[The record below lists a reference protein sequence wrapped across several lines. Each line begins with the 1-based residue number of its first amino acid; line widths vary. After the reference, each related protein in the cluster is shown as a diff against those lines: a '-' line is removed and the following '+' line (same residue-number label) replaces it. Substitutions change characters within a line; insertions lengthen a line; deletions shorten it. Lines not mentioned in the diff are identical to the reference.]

1 MADIARIDPKEA
13 RQHMGAGA
21 LLVCAYDDSRKYSEN
36 HLEGAI
42 SLHDLDQRAATLPRD
57 RELIFYCA

>member
-1 MADIARIDPKEA
+1 MAQRIDPEQA
-13 RQHMGAGA
+13 RNDMGAGA
-21 LLVCAYDDSRKYSEN
+21 LLVCAYDDPEKFDQN

-42 SLHDLDQRAATLPRD
+42 PLADLERQASSLPKN